1 MTKRIRFLICSLC
14 LIAIVPVAD
23 AQRRSSQRDA
33 GQFEG
38 NWKGTLTMDVVYDVP
53 AEQVERLSQPVELEI
68 RIFGRGNAELYFTG
82 DTEWQFREQ
91 RDFRITPV
99 GEDNAV
105 LLARISNTAGRW
117 RTSFAFSFAKQGED
131 ELLVNWSRMTIRNQ
145 VENDGLDNLAF
156 AGTAV
161 FQRIDD

>member
-1 MTKRIRFLICSLC
+1 MRSRMRLLTC
-14 LIAIVPVAD
+14 LVCLVVLMPVAD

-38 NWKGTLTMDVVYDVP
+38 TWRGSLTMDVLFDVP

-68 RIFGRGNAELYFTG
+68 RIFGRGNAELYFFG
-82 DTEWQFREQ
+82 DTEWDFREQ

-117 RTSFAFSFAKQGED
+117 RSSFAFSFAKQGPD
-131 ELLVNWSRMTIRNQ
+131 QLLVNWSRMTIRNQ
-145 VENDGLDNLAF
+145 VENDGLDHIAF
-156 AGTAV
+156 AGVAV
-161 FQRIDD
+161 FDRTDD